1 MRTADYKWWPS
12 ALSSLSLLGGIGGAY
27 LLVLD
32 TDNNLL
38 ENDLVGL
45 LLGAISGTGLSL
57 IFLLIL
63 ILRSFTP
70 EALQR
75 QDIDQSVADS
85 VCCLGMFRGG
95 RPTEDL
101 LTTSLLPSVQL

>member
-1 MRTADYKWWPS
+1 MIPINQLK
-12 ALSSLSLLGGIGGAY
+12 LLI
-27 LLVLD
+27 
-32 TDNNLL
+32 
-38 ENDLVGL
+38 
-45 LLGAISGTGLSL
+45 L